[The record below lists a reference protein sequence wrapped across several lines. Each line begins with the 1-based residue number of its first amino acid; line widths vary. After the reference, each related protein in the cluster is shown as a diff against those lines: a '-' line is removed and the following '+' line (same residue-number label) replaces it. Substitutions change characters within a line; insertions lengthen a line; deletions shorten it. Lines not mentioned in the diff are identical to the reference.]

1 MMKLYDFLPCPFG
14 QKVRIVLAEK
24 SLTYELIQI
33 DLAQGDQRRPEF
45 QRLNPFARVPVLV
58 DEDTTVYDSTII
70 IEYLED
76 EYPEP
81 PVLPTIGS
89 SALRARARLFE
100 DFADASFTPQV
111 GQLMAEMARAEGERD
126 QARLQR
132 LHRLIERA
140 LDYLNHELTGQQF
153 LAGDFS
159 VADIGFVPR
168 VLVLGDLGIEASIN
182 RPNVD
187 AWIKRMLE
195 RPSIQSLQGV
205 TLEPLAGVYS
215 TGV

>member
-33 DLAQGDQRRPEF
+33 DLAQSDQRRPEF

-159 VADIGFVPR
+159 VADISFVPR
-168 VLVLGDLGIEASIN
+168 ILVLGDLGIEASTN

-187 AWIKRMLE
+187 ARIKRMLE

-205 TLEPLAGVYS
+205 TLEPLAGV
-215 TGV
+215 

>member
-159 VADIGFVPR
+159 VADISFVPR
-168 VLVLGDLGIEASIN
+168 ILVLGDLGIEASTN

-205 TLEPLAGVYS
+205 TAEPLAGV
-215 TGV
+215 

>member
-1 MMKLYDFLPCPFG
+1 M
-14 QKVRIVLAEK
+14 
-24 SLTYELIQI
+24 
-33 DLAQGDQRRPEF
+33 
-45 QRLNPFARVPVLV
+45 PVLV

-159 VADIGFVPR
+159 VADISFVPR
-168 VLVLGDLGIEASIN
+168 ILVLGDLGIEASTN

-205 TLEPLAGVYS
+205 TLEPLAGV
-215 TGV
+215 